1 MLHLS
6 PSGSSVTGA
15 QNFYLDE
22 AVIAQFPPEARVI
35 SADIFGSSAW
45 TTTACI
51 AVELADGTTQKYY
64 YKCASGDEGR
74 ANINGEFAAMV
85 ELHKTL
91 PSFVANPVAS
101 GNFHHGNTETNYFF
115 CEFVDLKKQNPE
127 PRRLCTNLA
136 ELHRR
141 SISPTGCFGF
151 HVRTFNGK
159 TAQAI
164 EWNKSWASFF
174 TQMISHVISLDFE
187 TNGYWEEL
195 DKIEQKILTV
205 VIPRLLGILETEG
218 RSIKP
223 CLLHG
228 NLWEGNTGTS
238 YDTGD
243 VYIFDGA
250 SFYGHNEMEIGDW
263 RCPYNKIHSKIYT
276 KTYLRHYGMSE
287 PVEEW
292 DDRNRM
298 YSVYYNIIYSVN
310 HKGQGSNVRQM

>member
-1 MLHLS
+1 MKGTKSFH
-6 PSGSSVTGA
+6 V
-15 QNFYLDE
+15 DE
-22 AVIAQFPPEARVI
+22 AVIAQFPPGATFI

-45 TTTACI
+45 TTTARI
-51 AVELADGTTQKYY
+51 AIELADGRTQKYY
-64 YKCASGDEGR
+64 YKCASGDDGR
-74 ANINGEFAAMV
+74 ATIDGEFGAMV

-91 PSFVANPVAS
+91 PSFVARPVAS
-101 GNFHHGNTETNYFF
+101 GHFRTGTTDTYYFF
-115 CEFVDLKKQNPE
+115 CDFVDLKKQIPE
-127 PRRLCTNLA
+127 PHRLCKNLA

-141 SISPTGCFGF
+141 SISPTGQFGF
-151 HVRTFNGK
+151 HVRTFNGR

-164 EWNKSWASFF
+164 EWSGSWASFF
-174 TQMISHVISLDFE
+174 TQMMSHVMSLDLE
-187 TNGYWEEL
+187 NNGYWAEL
-195 DKIEQKILTV
+195 DAIEQKTLAV
-205 VIPRLLGILETEG
+205 VVSRLLGVLETGG
-218 RSIKP
+218 RSVKP

-243 VYIFDGA
+243 VYIYDGA

-263 RCPYNKIHSKIYT
+263 RCPYNKIHAKIYT

-292 DDRNRM
+292 DDRNRL